1 MVEPFAIQDMARE
14 SVHLMEK
21 RLMAEPAFNTH
32 RFCDLAILR
41 NAIED
46 ERFRALLQWKIE
58 EFQTCGS

>member
-21 RLMAEPAFNTH
+21 RLAAEPAFNTH

-46 ERFRALLQWKIE
+46 ERFRELIRWKIQG
-58 EFQTCGS
+58 FQQCGS